1 MPAWCFLTLL
11 RAAGIAARIFDQKI
25 LILPIDKTGKVSQ
38 LDRVLAK
45 ITSKRQVTFPA
56 AVLAALG
63 VEPGDRLEIL
73 SSPEGFLLRA
83 RRVDHSRL
91 APLRGSLKQGAGTFD
106 LNSFRK
112 QAHEP
117 SLRD

>member
-11 RAAGIAARIFDQKI
+11 RAAGIAARIFDQK
-25 LILPIDKTGKVSQ
+25 
-38 LDRVLAK
+38 
-45 ITSKRQVTFPA
+45 
-56 AVLAALG
+56 
-63 VEPGDRLEIL
+63 IL

>member
-1 MPAWCFLTLL
+1 MRQF
-11 RAAGIAARIFDQKI
+11 G
-25 LILPIDKTGKVSQ
+25 
-38 LDRVLAK
+38 RVLAK

-73 SSPEGFLLRA
+73 TSPEGFLLRP

-91 APLRGSLKQGAGTFD
+91 APLRGALKPGTGSFD
-106 LNSFRK
+106 LKSFRT

-117 SLRD
+117 SLRG